1 MEWIFWC
8 RIQPNIFPLPIQNRI
23 RLKVP
28 VGHFYEEIESGKGSR
43 TVGQYCQARPF
54 RILLIWIQAYH
65 FCGSVKIWEI
75 LKLMHPPLKQDVAWI
90 LLIESFVSLLQ
101 EWIHASQVVGFYPG
115 ARNYS
120 LNFSES
126 LSRLCGFI
134 VILPR
139 LLASSREALTRAEK
153 QGQQKEVQS
162 RQWS

>member
-43 TVGQYCQARPF
+43 TAGQYCQARPF
-54 RILLIWIQAYH
+54 HILLIWIQACH
-65 FCGSVKIWEI
+65 FCGSEKIWEI
-75 LKLMHPPLKQDVAWI
+75 LKLMHPPLKQDVAGI
-90 LLIESFVSLLQ
+90 LLFESFVSLLQ

-120 LNFSES
+120 RNYSGS
-126 LSRLCGFI
+126 LSRLCGFD
-134 VILPR
+134 VILSKLPV
-139 LLASSREALTRAEK
+139 SSRVASTRVK
-153 QGQQKEVQS
+153 RQG
-162 RQWS
+162 R